1 MVGVA
6 GGSKGCANCKQRKIK
21 CDETFPKCLRC
32 IKSNLVCGGPSVRP
46 MSRKQGVGG
55 NTIRSVTSKSSA
67 VLDHD
72 PVGRR
77 LRNLLMTDDE
87 AGLHAYE
94 GKLRSRPL
102 PSLQFEHS
110 IQKLLRAFNS
120 TSIPCELALFPEYD
134 LYNYCIKIFVD
145 KFSIGHAHRFGRN
158 VSTWIDMIPQ
168 FVLSLVPSSTTFA
181 SRALVISVC
190 SSTYQDPDIALL
202 ASNWY
207 VQALRHQKELVNII
221 TSGHAR
227 VVPIYQ
233 SDYCS
238 RTIVTVEEDSTS
250 PSSQASSSSATSS
263 YHDLIHWARSDTAT
277 VPMPNKNS
285 ILLPENSSISLDL
298 PVPETGRNVSTVRG
312 NFMSPEDDSITA
324 GMLLGIYEV
333 LNCASDENWLSLLAL
348 FQGIRGM
355 TAIHAMVTRRKS
367 FLNDPE
373 WKTIPWEH
381 SPSQKVMQQY
391 LFDLILEVPEHQEIV
406 DRVLLYSFHNYEQ
419 GLDDEI
425 AGPTNRVPHL
435 RKQCRTREVWEK
447 LRETHKKLNDLESRF
462 DAWFARYFESARD
475 FAREYLHLSR
485 TVKFDPATAAP
496 SVPTRRCPATMSDSE
511 YYATHFFRP
520 FVKYATLHDA
530 RIVTMYLA
538 ARMMVAYLQNLTVY
552 FACLDFE
559 DSLAPNPGE
568 RHTDLKAYIENKT
581 NYARDIARTICRSG
595 NYMLTRGSNIHLLF
609 PFRVALST
617 IVDTLERGWIWNE
630 LRRMHDMGIRLSLA
644 DLNGTFADQYVSE
657 WKRFKN
663 LDVCPGCGEHL
674 RLQTQC

>member
-21 CDETFPKCLRC
+21 CDESFPKCLRC

-46 MSRKQGVGG
+46 MLRKQGVGG

-72 PVGRR
+72 P
-77 LRNLLMTDDE
+77 L
-87 AGLHAYE
+87 AI
-94 GKLRSRPL
+94 
-102 PSLQFEHS
+102 EHS

-120 TSIPCELALFPEYD
+120 TSIPRELALFPEYD

-207 VQALRHQKELVNII
+207 VQALRHQKELVNVI
-221 TSGHAR
+221 TSGQVR
-227 VVPIYQ
+227 IYQ
-233 SDYCS
+233 SGYCS
-238 RTIVTVEEDSTS
+238 RIVTVEEDSTS

-263 YHDLIHWARSDTAT
+263 YHDLIHWARSDTAR
-277 VPMPNKNS
+277 VPMPNKSS
-285 ILLPENSSISLDL
+285 ILLPENSSMDL
-298 PVPETGRNVSTVRG
+298 PLPETGRNVSTVRG

-333 LNCASDENWLSLLAL
+333 LNCASDENWLSLLSGANELMRWRGPESFRTGFNSAL

-355 TAIHAMVTRRKS
+355 TAIHAMVTRKKS

-381 SPSQKVMQQY
+381 SPSQKVIQQY

-406 DRVLLYSFHNYEQ
+406 DRVLLYSFNNYEQ

-475 FAREYLHLSR
+475 FAREYLHLSL

-496 SVPTRRCPATMSDSE
+496 SVPTPRCPATMSDSE

-520 FVKYATLHDA
+520 SVKYATLHDA

-568 RHTDLKAYIENKT
+568 RHNLEAYIENKT

-674 RLQTQC
+674 RLHTQC